1 MDTNPADLFEGVNA
15 CLLSPEV
22 TEGPY
27 CSFRNV
33 VEYLKRR
40 SRR

>member
-27 CSFRNV
+27 CAFPHV
-33 VEYLKRR
+33 VEYLKGG